1 MVSFKSLAL
10 GSLAIGSA
18 LASPFN
24 ITEMHEMFKRDSELQ
39 PRTSPGTGTHDGYFY
54 SFWTDGA
61 GQINYEN
68 TQGGSYKVSWNN
80 VGNYVA
86 GKGWNPGAAR
96 TINYSGSFQT
106 SGNGYLS
113 IYGWTQNP
121 LVEYYIVET
130 FGTYDPSSAAQTVG
144 TIDVDGGTY
153 KILQTTRYNQPSIEG
168 TSTFQQYWSVRQNHR
183 VGGSVDVGAHFN
195 AWAQHGMNLGKHN
208 YQIVASEG
216 YQSSGSASITVS

>member
-1 MVSFKSLAL
+1 MVAFKSLAL
-10 GSLAIGSA
+10 GCAAIGSA
-18 LASPFN
+18 LAFPFN
-24 ITEMHEMFKRDSELQ
+24 VTEMQEMFKRDSELQ

-61 GQINYEN
+61 GSINYEN
-68 TQGGSYKVSWNN
+68 TQGGSYTVSWQN

-121 LVEYYIVET
+121 LVSQHFDTGPEHMSMLT
-130 FGTYDPSSAAQTVG
+130 PSRSS
-144 TIDVDGGTY
+144 
-153 KILQTTRYNQPSIEG
+153 TTLSR
-168 TSTFQQYWSVRQNHR
+168 
-183 VGGSVDVGAHFN
+183 
-195 AWAQHGMNLGKHN
+195 L
-208 YQIVASEG
+208 SEPMTPAV
-216 YQSSGSASITVS
+216 QRRL